1 MNKPI
6 LVIMAAGMGSR
17 FGGLKQ
23 IEPVSDKG
31 DIILDFSLYDAR
43 LAGFEKAIFIIKKEN
58 EQDFRNLIDNKAGK
72 YMEVEY
78 VYQELNDLPSGYLMP
93 TNREKPWGTAHAV
106 LSARN
111 AANNSPIAVINA
123 DDYYG
128 PEAFKNIYD
137 FLLSAVDNEK
147 YQYCMVGYQI
157 ENTLTENGHVS
168 RGVCQTSEDGKL
180 TKITE
185 RTKIQWQGEKI
196 VYTENDGN
204 TWEEL
209 PPGTIVS
216 MNFWGFTP
224 SMMKEMEARF
234 PAFLDNALSE
244 NPTKGEFFL
253 PGVVD
258 ELIQE
263 DKAEVKV
270 LKSTDRWYGVTYK
283 EDKESVVSA
292 IKSMK
297 ENGIYPEIL
306 WK

>member
-72 YMEVEY
+72 YMDVEY
-78 VYQELNDLPSGYLMP
+78 VYQELNDLPSGYLVP
-93 TNREKPWGTAHAV
+93 ANREKPWGTAHAV

-111 AANNSPIAVINA
+111 AAKGSPIAVINA

-263 DKAEVKV
+263 DKAAVKV

-297 ENGIYPEIL
+297 EKGIYPEIL
-306 WK
+306 WE

>member
-185 RTKIQWQGEKI
+185 RTKIQWKGKKI

-216 MNFWGFTP
+216 MNFWGFTT

-263 DKAEVKV
+263 DKAAVKV

>member
-78 VYQELNDLPSGYLMP
+78 VYQELNDLPSGYLVP
-93 TNREKPWGTAHAV
+93 ANREKPWGTAHAV

-185 RTKIQWQGEKI
+185 RTKIQWKGKKI

-263 DKAEVKV
+263 DKAAVKV

>member
-72 YMEVEY
+72 CMEVEY
-78 VYQELNDLPSGYLMP
+78 LYQELNDLPSGYLVP
-93 TNREKPWGTAHAV
+93 ANREKPWGTAHAV

-297 ENGIYPEIL
+297 ENGLYPEIL